1 MNRKQLITLLVLV
14 VLIGGACLM
23 LLRNQNKSWEGA
35 NPALGKKLLGEF
47 PVNDVGHIVIKQ
59 GTNELNLAK
68 KDVWRVRERNNY
80 PADYSEVSGFLVKL
94 QDLKIV
100 QDEKIGPSQ
109 LSRLS
114 LTPGPGTNAAVVV
127 DFKDQSDKTIKS
139 LLLGKK
145 HMRKSDRPSPMGDMG
160 EQGWPDGRYVKLAN
174 TENVSLVSEP
184 FDRIEPKPEQW
195 LNKDFF
201 KIEKARSVAVT
212 FPNATNSWKL
222 TRDTETAEWKVAEAK
237 PTEQLDASKASGV
250 ANPFSSASF
259 VDVATNAPSA
269 AMDKPIVAA
278 VDTFD
283 NFNYTLKVGQKTND
297 NYPVAMLV
305 SAQLPKERTAGK
317 DEKPEDKTK
326 LDKEFKDKQ
335 KKLEEKLAQEKTFE
349 NWVYL
354 VSSWTVDPLLK
365 ERSQLMVEKK
375 EEPKKEEKGAASEP
389 AGASELKKDETPP
402 AIPPAPAPELP
413 KKAEAQ
419 KAESSAAAPA
429 TKPGEK

>member
-160 EQGWPDGRYVKLAN
+160 EQGWPDGRYVKVGN
-174 TENVSLVSEP
+174 TENVSLISEP
-184 FDRIEPKPEQW
+184 FEKIEPRPEQW

-201 KIEKARSVAVT
+201 KIEKARSVAIT

-222 TRDTETAEWKVAEAK
+222 TRDTDTAEWKLADTK
-237 PTEQLDASKASGV
+237 PGEQLDASKASGV

-259 VDVATNAPSA
+259 VDVATNAPSE
-269 AMDKPIVAA
+269 AMDKPIVAI

-283 NFNYTLKVGQKTND
+283 NFSYTLKVGQKTND
-297 NYPVAMLV
+297 NYPLAMSV
-305 SAQLPKERTAGK
+305 IAQLPKERTPGK

-326 LDKEFKDKQ
+326 LDKDFKEKQ

-375 EEPKKEEKGAASEP
+375 EEPKKEEKGAAAEP

-402 AIPPAPAPELP
+402 ATPPAPAPELP
-413 KKAEAQ
+413 KKADCA
-419 KAESSAAAPA
+419 
-429 TKPGEK
+429 GNH

>member
-47 PVNDVGHIVIKQ
+47 PVNDVGHIVNKE
-59 GTNELNLAK
+59 GTKEPNLDK
-68 KDVWRVRERNNY
+68 KDFWRFRERKNY

-114 LTPGPGTNAAVVV
+114 LTPGPGTNAAVIV

-160 EQGWPDGRYVKLAN
+160 EQGWPDGRYVKVAN

-184 FDRIEPKPEQW
+184 FDKIEPKPEQW

-222 TRDTETAEWKVAEAK
+222 TREAETAEWKLAEAK
-237 PTEQLDASKASGV
+237 PTEQLDTSKASGV

-259 VDVATNAPSA
+259 VDVATNGPSV
-269 AMDKPIVAA
+269 AMDKPVVAS

-283 NFNYTLKVGQKTND
+283 NFNYTVKVGQKTND
-297 NYPVAMLV
+297 NYPVAMSV

-375 EEPKKEEKGAASEP
+375 EEPKKEEKGAAAEP
-389 AGASELKKDETPP
+389 SGASEPKKDETTPP
-402 AIPPAPAPELP
+402 VPAPELP
-413 KKAEAQ
+413 KKSEAQ
-419 KAESSAAAPA
+419 KAESSAPPPA
-429 TKPGEK
+429 TKSGEK